1 MKILLLSPH
10 QQMVPFL
17 ESFGDEVTQITERLD
32 DATGYDWIVSYGYRF
47 RVTEEML
54 DQVNRQAVNLH
65 ISYLPWNRGA
75 DPTFWSVA
83 EDTPR
88 GVTIHV
94 MDGSIDTG
102 PVSRPS
108 RACGLKL
115 LKHIRKVGADHRFV
129 GNGVLD
135 LTWDDDKWPVEE
147 IVLTLNSNVIFV
159 DGEERAVEQAPVAM
173 VGSNRSVIPVH
184 GIFEPFGIS
193 VGWVEKAKQVIL
205 RKGE

>member
-102 PVSRPS
+102 PVLAQARYEMDVEKDTFRTLHR
-108 RACGLKL
+108 RASNTIEELFEETWQY
-115 LKHIRKVGADHRFV
+115 IRNGEIRAMPQLTYHRV
-129 GNGVLD
+129 RDKDQYWD
-135 LTWDDDKWPVEE
+135 LMTKEWDTPIKD
-147 IVLTLNSNVIFV
+147 I
-159 DGEERAVEQAPVAM
+159 
-173 VGSNRSVIPVH
+173 
-184 GIFEPFGIS
+184 FGI
-193 VGWVEKAKQVIL
+193 AK
-205 RKGE
+205 G